1 MVLMRVSELA
11 ERSGVPAST
20 LRYYEERGLLP
31 AQRSPAGYRL
41 YDQRS
46 VERLAFI
53 GTAKQLG
60 LDLDEIGEL
69 TAVWSAHSCS
79 RVRSVLRPRLV
90 ERLAEVR
97 KSRTELEEFRSVLRG
112 ALRRLDALPDRDTP
126 CDPDCAFL
134 AAAPE
139 AVAHAA
145 SGPAP
150 NTSPNAAPG
159 LARRAGTP
167 ASRPEHRA
175 RDLTVLGPSTAS
187 CSLEQDDYRERLDRW
202 RFLLRPARRVSHAH
216 GSTWT
221 LPLERAGA
229 LAELAAA
236 EQQCCSF
243 LDLSIDFSAQRVHL
257 HVSTD
262 PDDPPAPGSPAVQ
275 AALLQGA
282 VPPKPPTSPEEP

>member
-97 KSRTELEEFRSVLRG
+97 ERSAELEEFRSVLRD

-134 AAAPE
+134 ADGPD
-139 AVAHAA
+139 
-145 SGPAP
+145 PAP
-150 NTSPNAAPG
+150 NPAPG
-159 LARRAGTP
+159 PARRVGAPAARPARRA
-167 ASRPEHRA
+167 RE
-175 RDLTVLGPSTAS
+175 LTVSATPRVS
-187 CSLEQDDYRERLDRW
+187 CSLEEDDHRERLDRW
-202 RFLLRPARRVSHAH
+202 RLLLEPARRVRHAR

-221 LPLERAGA
+221 LPLEKAGA

-243 LDLSIDFSAQRVHL
+243 LDLGIDFSARRVHL
-257 HVSTD
+257 RVSTG
-262 PDDPPAPGSPAVQ
+262 PGDPPAPGSRAEQ
-275 AALLQGA
+275 AARLLGA
-282 VPPKPPTSPEEP
+282 EPSQPPTPSEEP